1 MKNLVYQKSTTIIII
16 IIIFYTFMFE
26 LIYVY
31 ATYLFGTTGNSLT
44 RIFARESIK

>member
-1 MKNLVYQKSTTIIII
+1 MKNLVYQKSTTIII

-31 ATYLFGTTGNSLT
+31 ATYLFGTAGNSLT
-44 RIFARESIK
+44 RIFARKSIK